1 MRETTVVKVLVKR
14 MNANTLMSVS
24 EITMS
29 VSMRFIEVN
38 NILLVVLY
46 MIDFL
51 NVLATGGVD
60 EGNYCSESLA
70 CER

>member
-1 MRETTVVKVLVKR
+1 MTMR

-38 NILLVVLY
+38 NILLVLLY
-46 MIDFL
+46 VIGL

>member
-1 MRETTVVKVLVKR
+1 MTMR

-38 NILLVVLY
+38 NILLVLLY
-46 MIDFL
+46 VRGL

-60 EGNYCSESLA
+60 GGNYCSESLA